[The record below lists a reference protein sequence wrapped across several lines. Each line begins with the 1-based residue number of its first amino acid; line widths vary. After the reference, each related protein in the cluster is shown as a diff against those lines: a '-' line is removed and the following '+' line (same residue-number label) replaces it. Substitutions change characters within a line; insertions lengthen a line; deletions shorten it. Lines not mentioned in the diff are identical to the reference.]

1 MYINDFVVQ
10 IKASQEKEYLKHRT
24 SLTYK
29 NINKTEYPESV

>member
-24 SLTYK
+24 SLMYK
-29 NINKTEYPESV
+29 NIPNV

>member
-24 SLTYK
+24 SLRYK
-29 NINKTEYPESV
+29 NSNKTEYPESV